1 MNYFGRFSRMLSVGA
16 IFALAVNLAIAA
28 PQAGRAKVVQVS
40 GNAYL
45 GSAPAAV
52 GDSVGPGTIIKTGP
66 ASEILLNLGDNGG
79 YTRVLEETTLTID
92 ELTVDSAGPEKIV
105 NTHLGLK
112 SGKIESQVN
121 RLSSKSKYIVQ
132 TPTSTAAIRGTVFTT
147 YANGAV
153 LVWDGCV
160 DVVVK
165 DSQTNREAK
174 YNVCAGQMFDP
185 SIPGVVPI
193 PSNLAA
199 PGFVAGSSF
208 GKGLPFPVGPQVF
221 VSPIEGGVST
231 PVEPDNG
238 GEDGQETRKTPVSK

>member
-1 MNYFGRFSRMLSVGA
+1 MNYFGRFSRMLCVGA
-16 IFALAVNLAIAA
+16 ILALAVNLAVAA

-45 GSAPAAV
+45 GSAPASV
-52 GDSVGPGTIIKTGP
+52 GDEVGPGTIIKTGP
-66 ASEILLNLGDNGG
+66 ASEILLNLGANGG
-79 YTRVLEETTLTID
+79 LTRVLEDSTLTID
-92 ELTVDSAGPEKIV
+92 ELTVDTAGPETVV

-112 SGKIESQVN
+112 TGKIQSQVN

-160 DVVVK
+160 DVIVK
-165 DSQTNREAK
+165 DSQTGREAR

-193 PSNLAA
+193 PGNVTA
-199 PGFVAGSSF
+199 PSFVMGVGTA
-208 GKGLPFPVGPQVF
+208 PPIPVGPQVF
-221 VSPIEGGVST
+221 VSPTDGTGTIPTAPDGGNT
-231 PVEPDNG
+231 
-238 GEDGQETRKTPVSK
+238 GESGRPAAK